1 MKNRKLHIIY
11 ILLFWTSFAWAQNP
25 ALAKK
30 YYDDGDLEK
39 AIYEYKLLV
48 KKFPY
53 NTSYATS
60 LISALQSNKNFK
72 SVDSLINKLNP
83 KKNPVLWVYQGYNYQ
98 LQKDSVKAKKYYQ
111 KAIKATKK
119 QSYYVYAVGAAF
131 QKYYLLDQALHL
143 YEEAMQ
149 SENKIDFSLQIAQ
162 IYAEKNQLDKT
173 FHYYLSFVDKDERN
187 SYRINYYLSKYIT
200 QDPENKAN
208 IILKK
213 QLIQKVKSDSNPK
226 WYRLLH
232 WLYMQQ
238 KDYKKAF
245 FQLKSLY
252 KKEEA
257 EISEIYQLAQTARFA
272 KKIDAATAIYEFV
285 VENSPKPLYI
295 ELSKLALLHIE
306 TDKMLSEE
314 QKQELQAQFEQYINE
329 DWSNRSRV
337 ALNLLYADFT
347 AFHLKK
353 INDALA
359 ILKQT
364 TLMPLTRNQKASVQL
379 KKADIYLFDAQ
390 FNQALVLY
398 TQVQLDFPNNEIG
411 HQATY
416 KIAKSS
422 FFKGDIDWAHSQLKV
437 IKSVASDLIA
447 NDAID
452 LDLIIIN
459 NKEEGDTI
467 QAGLK
472 KFAQV
477 KYEIYR
483 KNPKKALQLLDSMK
497 VNFKGQQ
504 IYDDVLFASGQLLE
518 QQEQYDKALQNYEE
532 ILQGKEDLFKDDA
545 LFRIAR
551 IYETELEDEE
561 QAQKYYKRIIIEF
574 PASYWFV
581 DARKY
586 YRKLRGD
593 DI

>member
-1 MKNRKLHIIY
+1 MKNKKLY
-11 ILLFWTSFAWAQNP
+11 ILYIFIFWTGISWAQNP

-30 YYDDGDLEK
+30 YYDDGDLDK

-48 KKFPY
+48 NKFPY
-53 NTSYATS
+53 NTSYATN

-72 SVDSLINKLNP
+72 SVDSLIKKLNP
-83 KKNPVLWVYQGYNYQ
+83 KKKPVLWVYKGYNYQ
-98 LQKDSVKAKKYYQ
+98 LQKDSVKAQKYYQ
-111 KAIKATKK
+111 KAIKASKK
-119 QSYYVYAVGAAF
+119 QSYYTYAVGAAF
-131 QKYYLLDQALHL
+131 QKFYLLDQALQL
-143 YEEAMQ
+143 YENAMQ
-149 SENKIDFSLQIAQ
+149 SDRKIDFSLQIAQ

-173 FHYYLSFVDKDERN
+173 FEYYLSFVQKDERN

-200 QDPENKAN
+200 QDADNKAN
-208 IILKK
+208 MILKN
-213 QLIQKVKSDSNPK
+213 QLIQRIKADANPK

-252 KKEEA
+252 RKDEA
-257 EISEIYQLAQTARFA
+257 EMSEIYQLANTARFA
-272 KKIDAATAIYEFV
+272 KKTDAATTIYEFV
-285 VENSPKPLYI
+285 IENSTKSLYV

-306 TDKMLSEE
+306 TDKILNQEE
-314 QKQELQAQFEQYINE
+314 KNIVKQQFEQYINE
-329 DWSNRSRV
+329 GWSNRSRV

-347 AFHLKK
+347 AFHLKN
-353 INDALA
+353 IADALA
-359 ILKQT
+359 ILKNT
-364 TLMPLTRNQKASVQL
+364 ELMPLSRNQKASVQL
-379 KKADIYLFDAQ
+379 KKADIYLYDAQ
-390 FNQALVLY
+390 FNQSLVLY
-398 TQVQLDFPNNEIG
+398 TQVQLDFPNNEMG

-472 KFAQV
+472 KYAKV
-477 KYEIYR
+477 RYEIYC
-483 KNPKKALQLLDSMK
+483 KNPIKALQLLDSMK

-504 IYDDVLFASGQLLE
+504 IYDDVLYTQAQLFE
-518 QQEQYDKALQNYEE
+518 QQNTYEKALKNYEE